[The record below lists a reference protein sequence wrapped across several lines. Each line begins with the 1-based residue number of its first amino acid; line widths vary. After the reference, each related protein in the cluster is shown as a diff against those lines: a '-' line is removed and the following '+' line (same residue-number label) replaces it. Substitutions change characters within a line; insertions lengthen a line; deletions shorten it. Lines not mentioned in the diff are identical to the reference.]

1 MGKARLEA
9 FSDGVM
15 AVAITLLVLDLHT
28 SASTGVPLGQQL
40 VEEWPSFLAYVL
52 SFFVIGTIWVN
63 HHMMFRRVVEVDRLT
78 MLYNL
83 LLLLFVSTIPF
94 TTSTLAEF
102 IQDGG
107 EDARVAVIL
116 YGSVSFAMSVCFTLL
131 LQRIFSRDLIRQ
143 NIDQRS
149 RRIALRRFGVG
160 LVLYPVATVVG
171 LFSPIVMMVGL
182 IALALYYLVGSSG
195 VIPEEWFESS
205 EHASDDR
212 IDGAV

>member
-1 MGKARLEA
+1 
-9 FSDGVM
+9 M

-28 SASTGVPLGQQL
+28 SATTGVPLGQQL
-40 VEEWPSFLAYVL
+40 VDEWPSFLAYVL

-63 HHMMFRRVVEVDRLT
+63 HHMMFRRVVVVDRLI

-83 LLLLFVSTIPF
+83 LLLLFISTIPF

-107 EDARVAVIL
+107 PDARVAVIL

-131 LQRIFSRDLIRQ
+131 LQRILSRNLIRQ
-143 NIDQRS
+143 HIDKRRQRD
-149 RRIALRRFGVG
+149 ALRRFGVG
-160 LVLYPVATVVG
+160 LVLYPVATVIG

-182 IALALYYLVGSSG
+182 IVLALYYLVGSSG
-195 VIPEEWFESS
+195 VIPEEWFEAESS
-205 EHASDDR
+205 PSGE
-212 IDGAV
+212 